1 MMRRMLGS
9 ILLAV
14 ATEYGEGHYTNVE
27 YAKEYDD

>member
-1 MMRRMLGS
+1 MIRRMLGI

-14 ATEYGEGHYTNVE
+14 ATEYGEGHYTDAE